1 MAVAWPP
8 DDHALAVQAALI
20 DIRDVTWL
28 PGFDHVAL
36 ESRSDVRLTNGI
48 ASSGNTSAL
57 MTAGSMDVTA
67 ARLYPTAGAVGTLV
81 AGASAQTV
89 QTVDYGPIQLPFCE
103 STAQVRPRSRRRNR
117 RWARFAWWLPRCS
130 RAATCRRRWAR
141 CSWAA

>member
-1 MAVAWPP
+1 GLRLSAPYVRLAQARWRQMPGENLQGTAAVASSGPE
-8 DDHALAVQAALI
+8 DHALAVQAELI

-28 PGFDHVAL
+28 PGFKHVAL

-67 ARLYPTAGAVGTLV
+67 ARLYPTTGAIGTLV

-89 QTVDYGPIQLPFCE
+89 QTADYWTDPDAVLRIHG
-103 STAQVRPRSRRRNR
+103 T
-117 RWARFAWWLPRCS
+117 
-130 RAATCRRRWAR
+130 
-141 CSWAA
+141 